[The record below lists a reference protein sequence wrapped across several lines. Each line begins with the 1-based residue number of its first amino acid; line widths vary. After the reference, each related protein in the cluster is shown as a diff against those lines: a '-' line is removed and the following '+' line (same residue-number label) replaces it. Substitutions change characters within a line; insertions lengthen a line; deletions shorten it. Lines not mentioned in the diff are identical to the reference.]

1 VSGAVMVELRCSL
14 LPLLFL
20 AGMPHSD
27 ALATSALQHQ
37 QSQLLPQRSSS
48 TSRADV
54 SMLSNGMSALA
65 PVVSKGTGKMACHG
79 LGCPR
84 SVRILT
90 SSRVLD
96 APRLAVAT
104 EPVLAD
110 FLATQSAGQ
119 AQPVLEALSTACQ
132 EIALKVRTAS
142 CDSMACFNNYGN
154 EQLAVDVLAEA
165 ALMEGLRNCGVPL
178 RVSTAS
184 DQSEEVL
191 GDGEPEL
198 AVTINA
204 LDGSS
209 VIDSNFAIGTL
220 FSVWREGTLLNNT
233 GRDLLAAGA
242 CSYGPRTSLYLSH
255 DGSDG
260 VQEFLLVGGA
270 TNGEEGPGRWIQSNH
285 YSSFTEG
292 KLFAPGN
299 LRVAA
304 RSSKYAKLI
313 KFWQDNEYQLR
324 YSGGMVMDVLQLIV
338 KGRGIFVCPAAPA
351 ERPRPH
357 LLYEAVPLAYLIE
370 KSGGRASDGEHA
382 LLDVTIHSFD
392 QRTQMALG
400 SANEVERFESTV
412 GPADS
417 AFIY

>member
-1 VSGAVMVELRCSL
+1 MVELRCSL

-154 EQLAVDVLAEA
+154 EQVCIFPSLLRSTRSCIAAGSSPHALGTCKKELALLPTFHPPSTPWKCTLPESKIVALCSFGACGAWLQLAVDVLAEA

-184 DQSEEVL
+184 DQVRQQPCLRWSL
-191 GDGEPEL
+191 KQPPIRRL
-198 AVTINA
+198 LLLRTA
-204 LDGSS
+204 S
-209 VIDSNFAIGTL
+209 
-220 FSVWREGTLLNNT
+220 FSRQQATYTTQVS
-233 GRDLLAAGA
+233 AG
-242 CSYGPRTSLYLSH
+242 
-255 DGSDG
+255 
-260 VQEFLLVGGA
+260 
-270 TNGEEGPGRWIQSNH
+270 IQ
-285 YSSFTEG
+285 
-292 KLFAPGN
+292 A
-299 LRVAA
+299 
-304 RSSKYAKLI
+304 
-313 KFWQDNEYQLR
+313 
-324 YSGGMVMDVLQLIV
+324 
-338 KGRGIFVCPAAPA
+338 
-351 ERPRPH
+351 
-357 LLYEAVPLAYLIE
+357 
-370 KSGGRASDGEHA
+370 
-382 LLDVTIHSFD
+382 
-392 QRTQMALG
+392 
-400 SANEVERFESTV
+400 
-412 GPADS
+412 
-417 AFIY
+417 